1 MKTSAVICELNP
13 LHHGHAYIFEKARE
27 NADCVIAIMSGNFV
41 QRAEP
46 AIIDKYAR
54 AEMALRAGADLVLEL
69 PFPWCAASAEYF
81 AKAGTHIVAA
91 LAADSLTFGVNSADT
106 DVLWRF
112 AEFFNNPET
121 QIEIQQLTNESDPST
136 GIATIREKCLK
147 SKFGGTSSEILHS
160 PNDILAVEYLRQ
172 VLMHGYAIEPRM
184 YKRVS
189 TVDNPDFLG
198 ATGIRALIHANEF
211 PRAKPHVPDYVY
223 EKLSDALSTGD
234 CAFPE
239 KFSEIAFNSLRTN
252 QAPQKE
258 NVAEGNGGLLAR
270 ICNAANEAVSTD
282 EMLEL
287 AKTKKYTN
295 ARIRRVLL
303 YYLLEI
309 SPDMLKDAP
318 RVATV
323 LAANETGCA
332 YLSAQRKS
340 DAITL
345 LTKPANYRSLD
356 EYARLQYEHTQRADR
371 LYTLCRQTIVP
382 ADYYLK
388 KSPYIK
394 K

>member
-13 LHHGHAYIFEKARE
+13 LHYGHVYIFEKARD

-54 AEMALRAGADLVLEL
+54 AEMALSAGADLVLEL

-81 AKAGTHIVAA
+81 AKAGTHIAAA
-91 LAADSLTFGVNSADT
+91 LAADSLTFGVNVADT

-112 AEFFNNPET
+112 AEFLNTSEA
-121 QIEIQQLTNESDPST
+121 QIEIQRLSNDSEPST

-147 SKFGGTSSEILHS
+147 SKFGDVSSEILHS

-172 VLMHGYAIEPRM
+172 ILKNVYSLKPYIH
-184 YKRVS
+184 KRVS
-189 TVDNPDFLG
+189 TQDNPNFLG
-198 ATGIRALIHANEF
+198 ATGIRTLLHTDEL
-211 PRAKPHVPDYVY
+211 PRAKQHVPDYVY
-223 EKLSDALSTGD
+223 KKLSDALSTGD

-252 QAPQKE
+252 KAPQKE
-258 NVAEGNGGLLAR
+258 NVAEGNGGLLSR
-270 ICNAANEAVSTD
+270 ICNAANKAASTD

-303 YYLLEI
+303 YYLLQI
-309 SPDMLKDAP
+309 TPDMLKDTP

-332 YLSAQRKS
+332 CLSAQRKS

-345 LTKPANYRSLD
+345 LTKPANYRLLD
-356 EYARLQYEHTQRADR
+356 EYTRFQYEHTQRADR

>member
-13 LHHGHAYIFEKARE
+13 LHYGHTYIFEKARD

-81 AKAGTHIVAA
+81 AKAGTHIAAA
-91 LAADSLTFGVNSADT
+91 LAADSLAFGVNAADT

-112 AEFFNNPET
+112 AEFFNAPET
-121 QIEIQQLTNESDPST
+121 QSEILQLTNESDLST
-136 GIATIREKCLK
+136 GIAAIREKCLK
-147 SKFGGTSSEILHS
+147 SKFGDVSSEILHS

-172 VLMHGYAIEPRM
+172 ILKNAYSLKPCMH
-184 YKRVS
+184 KRVS
-189 TVDNPDFLG
+189 TEDNPNFLG
-198 ATGIRALIHANEF
+198 ATGIRTLLHTHEL
-211 PRAKPHVPDYVY
+211 PRMKQHVPDYVY
-223 EKLSDALSTGD
+223 EKLSDVLSTGN

-239 KFSEIAFNSLRTN
+239 KFSEIAFNSLRIN

-270 ICNAANEAVSTD
+270 ICTSANEAVSTD
-282 EMLEL
+282 EMLER

-303 YYLLEI
+303 YYLLRI
-309 SPDMLKDAP
+309 TPDMLNDTP
-318 RVATV
+318 RVVTV

-340 DAITL
+340 DSITL

-382 ADYYLK
+382 ADYYMK